1 MKAVSGSFW
10 LMILISGLLAGQT
23 KGGERMSVHTG
34 RGAATVLPGVRL
46 KIVYNNYAAKEGL
59 TTDWGFGCVIEGAE
73 KPILFDTGT
82 NGRILLSNME
92 RMGISADSISMV
104 ALSHIHGDHTG
115 GLTDFLKANS
125 QVTVFVPP
133 SFPAGF
139 KRHVTS
145 AGARC
150 VDVKKGTPILPGV
163 WSTGELGTGIKE
175 QALFAATPEGLVV
188 VTGCAHPGV
197 VEMVRGAKEA
207 AAEVGLDAQTV
218 ALVTGGF
225 HMLQMNDTQI
235 HRTIDE
241 LRALGVKQA
250 APSHCS
256 GDRTRALFQEAF
268 GSDCLV
274 GDLGDVITIGKP
286 TSR

>member
-1 MKAVSGSFW
+1 MKAVWNSFW
-10 LMILISGLLAGQT
+10 LLILISGLLAGQT

-34 RGAATVLPGVRL
+34 RRAATVLSGVRL

-256 GDRTRALFQEAF
+256 GDRTRVLFQKAF

-274 GDLGDVITIGKP
+274 GDLGGVITIGKP

>member
-1 MKAVSGSFW
+1 MKAVWKSFW
-10 LMILISGLLAGQT
+10 LLILIAGLLARQT
-23 KGGERMSVHTG
+23 KGEERMSVHTG
-34 RGAATVLPGVRL
+34 RRSATVLPGVRL

-73 KPILFDTGT
+73 KAILFDTGSK
-82 NGRILLSNME
+82 GRILLDNMKQ
-92 RMGISADSISMV
+92 MGVSADSIGVV
-104 ALSHIHGDHTG
+104 ALSHIHWDHTG
-115 GLTDFLKANS
+115 GLKEFLETNS

-133 SFPAGF
+133 SFPASF
-139 KRHVTS
+139 KRDVTS

-150 VDVKKGTPILPGV
+150 LDVKKGTPILPGV
-163 WSTGELGTGIKE
+163 WSTGELGRGIKE

-207 AAEVGLDAQTV
+207 ATELGLGAEEV

-225 HMLQMNDTQI
+225 HMIGMGDAQI
-235 HRTIDE
+235 QRTINE

-268 GSDCLV
+268 GADCLV
-274 GDLGDVITIGKP
+274 GDLGGIITIGNP
-286 TSR
+286 ASR